1 MGPRKRAKRSP
12 TDASTASL
20 STTTPTTSTTP
31 ATATPTMSSPQD
43 STGAAG
49 SMLSKTPI
57 ACSSQR
63 SGLGTDDGPSDP
75 IATLRRASKQ
85 AHKTRSWYGS
95 WPSKSSASTQVARE
109 TILGGTLKSS
119 TTADFSRF
127 ETKKAADNM
136 SLDGVAASVP
146 PVLPK
151 ADENENR
158 NGSGNGVSTDT
169 DPGDVAERGA
179 VTQDPP
185 ETTTKKADG
194 GDDVQNPDSEA
205 QERNPEIPAE
215 TEGPTEPEP
224 EPRPLTNS
232 GWLGGWFGRPTN
244 PEPTA
249 PTAAVSDS
257 RENKPTDP
265 TKATQPEQEMPE
277 PPREPEQQVT
287 KAPEAAS
294 EPAAEQAPVP
304 PVHGSSWFGFWSSAP
319 IPQPDPAPAVAE
331 VEAPVEAPVQQA
343 RESED
348 VVMEDAP
355 TVDDIPT
362 PPPKAGST
370 WAFWSRDPGSSSGSK
385 PPYRAEAGQLAV
397 IGEGSESHPQR
408 TNALEVDDARPKE
421 PPSASARKGEQ
432 TKGTTTPKE
441 VKKSKRGRPQSMD
454 LDETSLSRPSTPKI
468 DPAPKQDAAPKASA
482 SKTPTSIKAVQSN
495 LLLPS
500 FNNTYR
506 MKENPSII
514 QQITKLILRTQQP
527 PPKHVFLS
535 GEPIKIKR
543 AIAIGVHGLFPANYL
558 RPMIGQPTGTSIKFA
573 NHTAEAIRRWAD
585 NHGCEDCEIEKV
597 ALEGDGKISE
607 RVENLWKLLLNWI
620 DHIRNADLIILGCHS
635 QGVPVAIMLLA
646 KLIELGVVT
655 TARVGVCAMAGVS
668 LGPFPDYRSSM
679 GMLMGSAAQ
688 LWEFSDPESEVSKR
702 LEASTKAVLNFGARI
717 TFIGSMDDQVV
728 PLESAIYTTAHH
740 PYIYRAVFID
750 GRIHAPDFIG
760 HLVGFAMKLRNLG
773 VSDHGLIRELST
785 PLAGSLYS
793 GEGHSRLYDDEQV
806 YDLAITHALETTSVG
821 NVPCEI
827 RKHQAPTT
835 PNPYH
840 LPWIMRGLLEEEF
853 VKSELNS
860 ETAELLRQF
869 DDWKPVTKALKD
881 VKYRLEAVRSK
892 L

>member
-1 MGPRKRAKRSP
+1 MGPRKRPKRSP

-20 STTTPTTSTTP
+20 STTPTTATTP
-31 ATATPTMSSPQD
+31 AIATATSTMASPQTTPTV
-43 STGAAG
+43 SASPSQHTG
-49 SMLSKTPI
+49 P
-57 ACSSQR
+57 
-63 SGLGTDDGPSDP
+63 GTEDGPSDP

-119 TTADFSRF
+119 AHADFSRF
-127 ETKKAADNM
+127 DTKKSVDNM
-136 SLDGVAASVP
+136 SLDGVAASGP
-146 PVLPK
+146 PILAK
-151 ADENENR
+151 ADESENVA
-158 NGSGNGVSTDT
+158 NTDT
-169 DPGDVAERGA
+169 GAGDVADAMA
-179 VTQDPP
+179 VTQDSP
-185 ETTTKKADG
+185 ETTIKKADG
-194 GDDVQNPDSEA
+194 DAVRKPNSEA
-205 QERNPEIPAE
+205 QERIPDIPAE
-215 TEGPTEPEP
+215 TEGPTEPQSQPQPAP
-224 EPRPLTNS
+224 EPRPQPTNS

-244 PEPTA
+244 TEPIAPEA
-249 PTAAVSDS
+249 LVSDS
-257 RENKPTDP
+257 SENKPTEP
-265 TKATQPEQEMPE
+265 TTSGQPEQEMSE
-277 PPREPEQQVT
+277 TPREPEQQAA
-287 KAPEAAS
+287 KAPEAPS

-319 IPQPDPAPAVAE
+319 IPQPDPAPATAE
-331 VEAPVEAPVQQA
+331 VEAPAQQA
-343 RESED
+343 REPED

-355 TVDDIPT
+355 VDAPVVDDIPT

-385 PPYRAEAGQLAV
+385 PAHRTEPGQLAV
-397 IGEGSESHPQR
+397 IGEGSESHPQKSG
-408 TNALEVDDARPKE
+408 ALEVDDTRPKE
-421 PPSASARKGEQ
+421 PPSASARKDEQ
-432 TKGTTTPKE
+432 TKGTTTPRE
-441 VKKSKRGRPQSMD
+441 TKKSKRGRPQSMD
-454 LDETSLSRPSTPKI
+454 LDESSVSRPSTPKI
-468 DPAPKQDAAPKASA
+468 DPPAPKLDATPKANV
-482 SKTPTSIKAVQSN
+482 SKTPTSIKAVQAN

-527 PPKHVFLS
+527 QPKHVFLS

-585 NHGCEDCEIEKV
+585 NHGCADCEIEKV
-597 ALEGDGKISE
+597 ALEGDGRIGE

-702 LEASTKAVLNFGARI
+702 LEASTKAVLNFGTRI

-728 PLESAIYTTAHH
+728 PLESAIYATAHH

-806 YDLAITHALETTSVG
+806 FDLAVTHALETTSVG